1 VAETRD
7 GFPSTGKLAGTFLW
21 ERIINGPVRSR
32 RLGVSLGLNI
42 LPPRSKLCTF
52 DCPYC
57 ECGFN
62 SPKAPGE
69 RWPSPDVVADA
80 VRKTL
85 GFMREDGGR
94 RTEGRGLPDWLTFAG
109 NGEPTMHPRFP
120 VVVDRVL
127 AARDEAAPGL
137 KVGILSNGLAAGKPA
152 IRDALNR
159 LDARMMKLDPGP
171 ARAVSGVEYDRALL
185 VERYRGLRDVIV
197 QAMFV
202 EGPGFSGAAEEA
214 VAEWL
219 GWLARIEPA
228 GVHIYSIMRT
238 PADSRIKA
246 VARDRLLEIADRA
259 RQMVPGSVAVF

>member
-1 VAETRD
+1 MTETLN
-7 GFPSTGKLAGTFLW
+7 GFPSTGKAAGTFLW

-42 LPPRSKLCTF
+42 LPPQSKLCTF

-62 SPKAPGE
+62 TPKVPGE

-85 GFMREDGGR
+85 GFMRQAGAAGTAER
-94 RTEGRGLPDWLTFAG
+94 WWPDWLTFAG

-127 AARDEAAPGL
+127 GARDEVAPGL
-137 KVGILSNGLAAGKPA
+137 KVGILSNGLSAGRPA

-159 LDARMMKLDPGP
+159 LDARMMKLDAGP
-171 ARAVSGVEYDRALL
+171 AVAVNGVAYDRAPL
-185 VERYRGLRDVIV
+185 VESLRGLKDVIV

-202 EGPGFSGAAEEA
+202 EGPGFSGATEES
-214 VAEWL
+214 VGEWL
-219 GWLARIEPA
+219 GWLAAIRPA

-238 PADSRIKA
+238 PADARIKA

-259 RQMVPGSVAVF
+259 RQVVPGSVDVF

>member
-1 VAETRD
+1 MAKTLD

-85 GFMREDGGR
+85 GFRREAGAPA
-94 RTEGRGLPDWLTFAG
+94 PDWITFAG

-137 KVGILSNGLAAGKPA
+137 KVGILSNGLAAGQPA

-171 ARAVSGVEYDRALL
+171 ARAGNGVEYDRALL
-185 VERYRGLRDVIV
+185 VENYRGLRDVIV

-202 EGPGFSGAAEEA
+202 EGPGFSGAAQEA

-259 RQMVPGSVAVF
+259 RGVVPGSVAVF